1 MNDNTP
7 QSKAFGAT
15 KILAVDDTQSIGT
28 MISRWLASEG
38 FGCDTATNVDDALDL
53 LQQQQYELIIS
64 DIMMPGRTGIELL
77 EIVKEAYPDTAVI
90 MATAVDDRKTA
101 VNTLQLGAFGYVIKP
116 FDRNEFIINVVN
128 ALERRRLTIAS
139 KEYEHRLEQEVRDRT
154 KDIRR
159 REEEIALRLISASG
173 YRDEETGEH
182 IKRLGQYS
190 AAMAEAMGW
199 EQEIIDYLRI
209 AAPMHDVGKIGIPD
223 EVLRKPGK
231 LSADEF
237 QIIKGHC
244 EIGERILGGS
254 SIPLLQLAASIAL
267 SHHEKWDGSGYPQGL
282 RGEAIPAAAR
292 IVAVADVYDA
302 LSNDRVYRAAMP
314 EEKVLQIMN
323 EGKGS
328 HFDPEIYDCF
338 YGNLPLFRKILAECR
353 DQVSSAPQ
361 RM

>member
-1 MNDNTP
+1 MNDNK
-7 QSKAFGAT
+7 QQAKGFGAT

-64 DIMMPGRTGIELL
+64 DIMMPGRNGIELL
-77 EIVKEAYPDTAVI
+77 EIVKEVYPDTAVI

-154 KDIRR
+154 RDIRR

-182 IKRLGQYS
+182 IKRLGLYS
-190 AAMAEAMGW
+190 AAMAEALGW

-237 QIIKGHC
+237 QIIKGHS

-328 HFDPEIYDCF
+328 HFDPEIHACF
-338 YGNLPLFRKILAECR
+338 YNILPVFREILAECK

-361 RM
+361 KM